1 MSKAIAKEDL
11 MLILEALL
19 ENRLNNMDI
28 LIQQNMVAII
38 SDLMIVGMKMLESI
52 MIR

>member
-1 MSKAIAKEDL
+1 
-11 MLILEALL
+11 MLILEVSL

-38 SDLMIVGMKMLESI
+38 SGLMIVGMKMLESI